1 VSKLDISGILAQT
14 EGAKLPPVS
23 SWNPPL
29 SGDIDIV
36 IESDGSWIHEGT
48 LMSREKLVV
57 LFASILKRE
66 EDDYFLV
73 TPVEKWRIR
82 VKDLPF
88 VVVAMDQQ
96 IDGDGNSL
104 IRFVTNL
111 GERFELDSEH
121 PLRVQQAED
130 GSPLPE
136 VLVRTGGLYARISRS
151 VFYQLV
157 DIAQERLLD
166 KSVSY
171 AICSKGHWFSLG
183 EI

>member
-1 VSKLDISGILAQT
+1 VPTLDISEILAQT

-36 IESDGSWIHEGT
+36 IEKDGSWIHEGT

-66 EDDYFLV
+66 GDDYFLV

-88 VVVAMDQQ
+88 VIVAMDHQ
-96 IDGDGNSL
+96 IDEQAHSM

-111 GERFELDSEH
+111 GEAFDLDKEH
-121 PLRVQQAED
+121 RLQVNRAED

-136 VLVRTGGLYARISRS
+136 VLVRSAGLYARISRS

-157 DIAQERLLD
+157 DIAQERLID
-166 KSVSY
+166 GTMCY
-171 AICSKGHWFSLG
+171 AVCSDGEWFSLG